1 MLRECG
7 IDASA
12 LIAEIG
18 LRAETFDHPDN
29 VIPFAKLAELAHL
42 AAERTGLP
50 DLGLRNCITTGL
62 AVLGTIGHLVANSA
76 TVGGGLTSFVSYL
89 HLHDEGAAPFI
100 KQEGR
105 LAIMGYEVLEP
116 DLPGTEQIVFGAL
129 VVITNLLREICG
141 ASFALREVD
150 FAYRAPED
158 TSAFVAYFATPVR
171 FDADRNAVVFDAKWL
186 GQPIANANTQLHQF
200 FALHVRDNKVVG
212 EGGAVKDQSQR
223 IMRTLLSTGCIDQ
236 DEVARAFG
244 MSRRTFAR
252 RLEENGTTFRE
263 LLDAARFDAA
273 RGLLRSSGASL
284 EDIANR
290 LCYSDATAFARAFRR
305 WSGESPAAWR
315 RNHGVLA

>member
-29 VIPFAKLAELAHL
+29 VIPFAKLGELAHL

-62 AVLGTIGHLVANSA
+62 AVLGTVGHLVANSA
-76 TVGGGLTSFVSYL
+76 TVGGGLTSIVSYL
-89 HLHDEGAAPFI
+89 HLRDEGAAPFI

-141 ASFALREVD
+141 
-150 FAYRAPED
+150 
-158 TSAFVAYFATPVR
+158 
-171 FDADRNAVVFDAKWL
+171 
-186 GQPIANANTQLHQF
+186 ANTQLHQF